1 MNDNFQTDFKQ
12 LSVFKLRKSLD
23 QQTERLEG
31 KTHNL
36 FTIFTI

>member
-1 MNDNFQTDFKQ
+1 MNDDFQTDFKQ
-12 LSVFKLRKSLD
+12 LNVFKLCKGLD

-36 FTIFTI
+36 FSIFTI